1 MPDSP
6 DLACTE
12 AARAGDREELD
23 ALLTVCWPTAYR
35 IALAIIGENAL
46 AEECAQ
52 EACAQLVRTLPELR
66 EPAAFRG
73 WFYRI
78 VVNAARATLR
88 RERRHRD
95 SVPIDETVERAGD
108 DDDATTIERLGIE
121 HALLALPSMQREAI
135 VLHYYADLTSK
146 EIARVVGV
154 PDGTIRYRLFLAKRR
169 LRVLLGE
176 RRDAAPA
183 MTEVN
188 GHA

>member
-6 DLACTE
+6 DLTCIA
-12 AARAGDREELD
+12 AARAGGREELD
-23 ALLTVCWPTAYR
+23 ALLAVCWPTAYR
-35 IALAIIGENAL
+35 IARGIIGENAL
-46 AEECAQ
+46 AEESAQ
-52 EACAQLVRTLPELR
+52 EACAQLARTLPELR

-95 SVPIDETVERAGD
+95 SVPLDEEVERTEGD
-108 DDDATTIERLGIE
+108 ADATTLERLGIE
-121 HALLALPSMQREAI
+121 QALLALPSMQREAI

-169 LRVLLGE
+169 LRVLLGD
-176 RRDAAPA
+176 RSDAAPA

>member
-1 MPDSP
+1 MPTAP
-6 DLACTE
+6 DTACVQAAQTGNRE
-12 AARAGDREELD
+12 AVD
-23 ALLTVCWPTAYR
+23 ALLTACWSDAYR
-35 IALAIIGENAL
+35 IARGIIGERAL
-46 AEECAQ
+46 AEDSAQ
-52 EACAQLVRTLPELR
+52 EACAHIVRTLTELR
-66 EPAAFRG
+66 DPAAFPG

-78 VVNAARATLR
+78 VVNAARATMR
-88 RERRHRD
+88 RERRHRSALAFEERSD
-95 SVPIDETVERAGD
+95 LPELDADGETLD
-108 DDDATTIERLGIE
+108 RLGIE
-121 HALLALPSMQREAI
+121 RALRALPSMQREAI

-176 RRDAAPA
+176 PRDAAPT

>member
-6 DLACTE
+6 DLACVQAAQAGTRE
-12 AARAGDREELD
+12 ALD
-23 ALLTVCWPTAYR
+23 TLLTACWPTAYR
-35 IALAIIGENAL
+35 ISRAVIGESTL
-46 AEECAQ
+46 AEDSAQ
-52 EACAQLVRTLPELR
+52 EACAQLVRTLSELR

-78 VVNAARATLR
+78 VVNAARAAMR
-88 RERRHRD
+88 RERRHRQ
-95 SVPIDETVERAGD
+95 SLPLDEHIERQIGD
-108 DDDATTIERLGIE
+108 DSEAAIDRVGIE
-121 HALLALPSMQREAI
+121 SALLALPSMQREAI
-135 VLHYYADLTSK
+135 VLHYYADLNSK

-169 LRVLLGE
+169 LRALLGE
-176 RRDAAPA
+176 RCNAAPA

>member
-6 DLACTE
+6 DLACVQAAQAGTRE
-12 AARAGDREELD
+12 ALD
-23 ALLTVCWPTAYR
+23 ALLTACWPDAYR
-35 IALAIIGENAL
+35 IARGILGESAL
-46 AEECAQ
+46 AEESAQ
-52 EACAQLVRTLPELR
+52 EACAQLVLALAELR

-73 WFYRI
+73 WFYRL
-78 VVNAARATLR
+78 VVNAARATMR
-88 RERRHRD
+88 RERRHRN
-95 SVPIDETVERAGD
+95 SLPLDEQIERVD
-108 DDDATTIERLGIE
+108 PETDDATVDRLGIE
-121 HALLALPSMQREAI
+121 RALLALPSMQREAI

-146 EIARVVGV
+146 AIARVVGA

>member
-6 DLACTE
+6 DLACVQAAQAGTRE
-12 AARAGDREELD
+12 ALD
-23 ALLTVCWPTAYR
+23 TLLTACWPDAYR
-35 IALAIIGENAL
+35 IARGILGESAL
-46 AEECAQ
+46 AEESAQ
-52 EACAQLVRTLPELR
+52 EACAHLVLALAELR

-73 WFYRI
+73 WFYRL
-78 VVNAARATLR
+78 VVNAARATMR
-88 RERRHRD
+88 RERRHRSSLPLD
-95 SVPIDETVERAGD
+95 DQIERVDPET
-108 DDDATTIERLGIE
+108 DDATLDRLGIE
-121 HALLALPSMQREAI
+121 RALLALPSMQREAI

-146 EIARVVGV
+146 EIARVVGA